1 MSPGIGMLK
10 AISSFS
16 FKVCPQTSC
25 SNVTRFL
32 AHCLCLAVCPSLTP
46 CTLYC
51 IPQHWII
58 LHSILHCFA
67 LHCISVCVCWPTAHS
82 AGCSFGS
89 QLQIYRQVYIRVSS
103 CAFGSEDLGWQLNI
117 VNILVGCEFTFGLAG
132 EHCEHFGC
140 LLAGSHLGWLVA
152 VHLDSSCNIRVICTS
167 Y

>member
-32 AHCLCLAVCPSLTP
+32 AHCSCLAFCPSLTP

-103 CAFGSEDLGWQLNI
+103 CAFGSEDLGWLVSI
-117 VNILVGCEFTFGLAG
+117 VNILVA
-132 EHCEHFGC
+132 C
-140 LLAGSHLGWLVA
+140 LR
-152 VHLDSSCNIRVICTS
+152 VHIRVGWSLSTWTQAATS
-167 Y
+167 E